1 MNFQLVVD
9 SHCDNLFAFF
19 EGDKNEGIWLV
30 IKSLK
35 KKIKAIFLSS
45 EGKFTKDYTFKD
57 LEKKTWHCVI

>member
-19 EGDKNEGIWLV
+19 EGDKYEGIWLV

-35 KKIKAIFLSS
+35 KKIKAIFLSG
-45 EGKFTKDYTFKD
+45 EG
-57 LEKKTWHCVI
+57 

>member
-45 EGKFTKDYTFKD
+45 KG
-57 LEKKTWHCVI
+57 